1 MTRMDRRKEIEFSQK
16 RTRIKW
22 ILFLVFLGSTLMF
35 YLFGPDLI
43 SRLISRQETPETY
56 TVVYRGQP
64 DQVRVLIR
72 QDLSFLPVEWV
83 QENMLPEL
91 EILKQSGKA
100 RWMPEAD
107 EIRFTSERVTEL
119 VTSVSFPLEV
129 NLLDEGDRLYFP
141 VTGTASLLGVTTV
154 WHPVTGILVVDESA
168 IPIQQGETLEKTI
181 LRSGTGRF
189 DSKLASLASGE
200 KVRVLEIYEN
210 HYYVLTASGMLGFL
224 PQSAVGSLR
233 RMTADLHDNLLKSA
247 SPEVL
252 LEPFGMVWDY
262 VSGTHP
268 NRSNE
273 DRIDALA
280 VFSPTW
286 FELKDEE
293 GHLENRA
300 QFRYARKMKEEGY
313 QLWGLVTN
321 AFDPDLTEA
330 FMQNGEGR
338 RRFISQLLVYAA
350 LYDLDGIN
358 IDFENIHFR
367 NQDLFTGFVQE
378 LSDALKQQDLVVS
391 IDVTIPGGSLNWSQV
406 YDRSALEPHVD
417 YFAVM
422 TYDEHWGSSPVAGS
436 VASIGWVE
444 RGIEATLEEV
454 PPEKVLLGLPLYTRL
469 WEETPRSGGGVSVT
483 SRAMGMQ
490 FIRRTLEDN
499 GVSESDWE
507 WLEAAGQYYA
517 EYDLQGKRYRVWLE
531 DERSL
536 ALKTMLVDKY
546 HLAGIAA
553 WRKDFELPEIW
564 EVLEQF
570 LQEQQRLR
578 IQ

>member
-1 MTRMDRRKEIEFSQK
+1 MDRRKEIEIRQNK
-16 RTRIKW
+16 VRIKW
-22 ILFLVFLGSTLMF
+22 ILFLVFIGSTLMF

-43 SRLISRQETPETY
+43 SRLMARQETTETY
-56 TVVYRGQP
+56 SVVFKGRP
-64 DQVRVLIR
+64 DQVKVLIR

-83 QENMLPEL
+83 QEHLIPDM

-100 RWMPEAD
+100 RWIPEAD
-107 EIRFTSERVTEL
+107 DIRFTSERVTEL
-119 VTSVSFPLEV
+119 VTDVSFPLEV
-129 NLLDEGDRLYFP
+129 NLLEEEDYLYFP
-141 VTGTASLLGVTTV
+141 VSGTASLLRITTV
-154 WHPVTGILVVDESA
+154 WHPETGILVVDEA
-168 IPIQQGETLEKTI
+168 TTPIQQGEILERTA

-189 DSKLASLASGE
+189 DTKIVSMDSGE

-210 HYYVLTASGMLGFL
+210 HYHVLSESGMLGFL
-224 PQSAVGSLR
+224 PQSAVGGLR
-233 RMTADLHDNLLKSA
+233 RMTPNVHNNLLKSA

-252 LEPFGMVWDY
+252 LEPFGLVWDY

-286 FELKDEE
+286 FELKDAD

-300 QFRYARKMKEEGY
+300 QFRYAHKMKKEGY

-321 AFDPDLTEA
+321 AFDPDMTEA
-330 FMQNGEGR
+330 FMQNDEGR

-350 LYDLDGIN
+350 LYELDGIN
-358 IDFENIHFR
+358 IDFENMHFR
-367 NQDLFTGFVQE
+367 NQDLFTGFVRE
-378 LSDALKQQDLVVS
+378 LSEALKHQGLVVS

-469 WEETPRSGGGVSVT
+469 WEETPRAGGEVSVT
-483 SRAMGMQ
+483 SRSMGMQ

-499 GVSESDWE
+499 GVFETDWE
-507 WLEAAGQYYA
+507 WLDPAGQYYA
-517 EYDLQGKRYRVWLE
+517 EYDLEGKRYRVWLE

-536 ALKTMLVDKY
+536 TLKAMLVDKY

-553 WRKDFELPEIW
+553 WRKDFELPEVW
-564 EVLEQF
+564 EVLGQF

-578 IQ
+578 KH